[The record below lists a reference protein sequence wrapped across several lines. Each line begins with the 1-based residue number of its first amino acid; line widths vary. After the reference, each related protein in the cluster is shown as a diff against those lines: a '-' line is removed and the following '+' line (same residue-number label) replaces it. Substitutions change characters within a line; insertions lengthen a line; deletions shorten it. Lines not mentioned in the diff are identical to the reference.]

1 MCHSHWSFRP
11 LFISNFSGNRGV
23 TREGKRSE
31 RENSL
36 MDLPVELV
44 ESIIHAFD
52 LSGYSV
58 INSLS
63 SEWPIVA
70 SEDLDIEVD

>member
-1 MCHSHWSFRP
+1 
-11 LFISNFSGNRGV
+11 
-23 TREGKRSE
+23 
-31 RENSL
+31 
-36 MDLPVELV
+36 MDLSVELV

-52 LSGYSV
+52 LSRYSV

-70 SEDLDIEVD
+70 SEDLDIEVN